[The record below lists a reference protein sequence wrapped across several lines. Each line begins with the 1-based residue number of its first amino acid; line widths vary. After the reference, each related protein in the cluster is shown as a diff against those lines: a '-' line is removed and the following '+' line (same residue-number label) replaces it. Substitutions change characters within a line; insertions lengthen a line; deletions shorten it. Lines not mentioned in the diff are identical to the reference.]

1 MDYEKKN
8 KKFNDWLNDYM
19 TASKPLYFNNT
30 KKVKKSLLYCDNVLV
45 ERKTFVNNF
54 VDELTTLVTSN
65 GFTINNDKQFRNE
78 IASFIYKYSN
88 K

>member
-8 KKFNDWLNDYM
+8 KNFNDWLKDYI
-19 TASKPLYFNNT
+19 TTTKPSYSNNT
-30 KKVKKSLLYCDNVLV
+30 KKMNKSLLYHNNNLV
-45 ERKTFVNNF
+45 EKKTFVNNF

-65 GFTINNDKQFRNE
+65 GHTINNDKQFRNE